1 MTHTPG
7 PWRTYPNAEGLNLE
21 IETANDFPPAEIAR
35 VHWMA
40 DGKNNEALKQESLAN
55 ARLIAAA
62 PELLEALKES
72 TNAIDAL
79 VKYLGKV
86 VNEDTSFVITL
97 NKCKRAI
104 SKAEGK

>member
-55 ARLIAAA
+55 ARLIAVA
-62 PELLEALKES
+62 PELLEACEKALLDIHKANSLIQGTPGVCYLASAKATLKQ
-72 TNAIDAL
+72 AI
-79 VKYLGKV
+79 
-86 VNEDTSFVITL
+86 
-97 NKCKRAI
+97 AI
-104 SKAEGK
+104 AEGR